1 MAERI
6 RNIRKT
12 NYPELFLLAFTLK
25 ILRLHREKLLF
36 SWILCILIA
45 PKFSKEIQKTCL
57 DVAGLYKYSKL
68 HQGTCLGLHKPV
80 IIIDCQLMC
89 CPKLCV
95 QLALYKKHLIII
107 IFQHIFL
114 SHEACWKV
122 FVKSEGLFFPLGVHC
137 PFKKKLP
144 VVFRLW
150 MHLFYLIWRY
160 NRGNKWIVTCYFLSC

>member
-57 DVAGLYKYSKL
+57 DVARLYKYSKL

-80 IIIDCQLMC
+80 IIINVLPQTVCSTGF
-89 CPKLCV
+89 V
-95 QLALYKKHLIII
+95 QETLDYYHFSAY
-107 IFQHIFL
+107 FS

-144 VVFRLW
+144 VVFWLW

>member
-95 QLALYKKHLIII
+95 QLALYKKPKIII
-107 IFQHIFL
+107 IFSIFFFRMKLAGRYSSNQKASFSPLAFIVLLKKNYL
-114 SHEACWKV
+114 S
-122 FVKSEGLFFPLGVHC
+122 
-137 PFKKKLP
+137 
-144 VVFRLW
+144 
-150 MHLFYLIWRY
+150 YLDYGCI
-160 NRGNKWIVTCYFLSC
+160 YFI

>member
-57 DVAGLYKYSKL
+57 DVARLYKYSKL

-95 QLALYKKHLIII
+95 QLALYKNHFSAYFSFAWSLLEGIRQIRRPL
-107 IFQHIFL
+107 FPPWRSL
-114 SHEACWKV
+114 S
-122 FVKSEGLFFPLGVHC
+122 F
-137 PFKKKLP
+137 
-144 VVFRLW
+144 
-150 MHLFYLIWRY
+150 
-160 NRGNKWIVTCYFLSC
+160 